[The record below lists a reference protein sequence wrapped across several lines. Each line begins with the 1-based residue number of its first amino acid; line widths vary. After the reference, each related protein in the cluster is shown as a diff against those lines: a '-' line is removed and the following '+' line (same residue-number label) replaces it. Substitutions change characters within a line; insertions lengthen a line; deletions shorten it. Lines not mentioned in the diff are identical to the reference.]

1 MLAWSVVEALYRNWA
16 LVAILSTTVVL
27 VIIPALII
35 MKYARISLNIM
46 RTTKPP
52 LTRNPLDYEPLRGDP
67 VNFTAFDGLR
77 LSGALIRA
85 NPDVPRRGMII
96 FAHEFCSD
104 MASCGRYCRPLW
116 EVGYD
121 VFTFDFRGHGQSD
134 KDPVY
139 TPRQWVSDRD
149 IADMRGVVAYVTD
162 WLEREGLPR
171 EIGVF
176 GISRGACAAIITAA
190 ENENIRALV
199 ADGAFSTDRTIE
211 YFMKRWAY
219 IFAKVKIVYENH
231 PPLFWRFLRWSM
243 MHFARRE
250 FRCRFPSVR
259 KAIMRMK
266 PRAVFFVHGQRDSFL
281 PVEQSRLLYALA
293 AQPKYMWLAPG
304 ARHNQAAI
312 LHPELYARL
321 TTEFF
326 DRHLAHL
333 PATGRGGRVESAQ
346 APVSVAAPVS
356 QEAGIRDNLQKHADP
371 A

>member
-1 MLAWSVVEALYRNWA
+1 MLAWSVLEALYRNWA
-16 LVAILSTTVVL
+16 MVAIVTTTVIL
-27 VIIPALII
+27 VVVPALII
-35 MKYARISLNIM
+35 MKYVRISLNIM

-52 LTRNPLDYEPLRGDP
+52 LTRNPLDYQPLRGEP
-67 VNFTAFDGLR
+67 VSFTAFDGLR

-104 MASCGRYCRPLW
+104 MASCGRYCRPLQQ
-116 EVGYD
+116 VGYD

-134 KDPVY
+134 EDPDY

-149 IADMRGVVAYVTD
+149 IADMRGAVAHVTN

-176 GISRGACAAIITAA
+176 GISRGACAAIVTAV
-190 ENENIRALV
+190 ENEDICAIV

-219 IFAKVKIVYENH
+219 IFARVKIVYENH
-231 PPLFWRFLRWSM
+231 HPVFWRFLRWSM

-250 FRCRFPSVR
+250 FHCRFPSVR

-266 PRAVFFVHGQRDSFL
+266 PRSIFFIHGERDSYL
-281 PVEQSRLLYALA
+281 PVEQSRLLYTLA
-293 AQPKYMWLAPG
+293 AQPKCMWIAPG

-333 PATGRGGRVESAQ
+333 PPAERNKPVEHC
-346 APVSVAAPVS
+346 AAPVR
-356 QEAGIRDNLQKHADP
+356 AGVPLSPDA
-371 A
+371 